1 MRTFTLGMRG
11 TPVEICSL
19 DLRSLEITYGT
30 QAIHHLVSLFTSC
43 TPSELL
49 LITAIE
55 HHQI

>member
-1 MRTFTLGMRG
+1 MRS
-11 TPVEICSL
+11 TPEAIGGL